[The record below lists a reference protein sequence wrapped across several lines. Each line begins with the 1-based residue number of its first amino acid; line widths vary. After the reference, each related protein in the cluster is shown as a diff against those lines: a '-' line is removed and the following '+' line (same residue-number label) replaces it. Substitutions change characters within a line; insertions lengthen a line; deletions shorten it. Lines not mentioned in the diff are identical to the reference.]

1 MIENNE
7 RSKSSDIW
15 SMADFYRL
23 TKSYFHVSSRTV
35 RTYITKGLIPPPE
48 RQGRKAFYDIKK
60 SKIWEHLQ
68 VINRLQNYHNLSL
81 DDIGAII
88 DKYRK
93 QIVDL
98 NLKMM
103 TIELTYHQPTRS
115 LSNYIKI
122 RNRFLEI
129 IQEGVPNLKKL
140 DIKNIAKEVTG
151 KDY

>member
-1 MIENNE
+1 MKNNE
-7 RSKSSDIW
+7 RLTSGDIW

-23 TKSYFHVSSRTV
+23 TKRYFHVSSRTV

-98 NLKMM
+98 NLIM
-103 TIELTYHQPTRS
+103 TSIELNYHRSTRS
-115 LSNYIKI
+115 PSNYIGI
-122 RNRFLEI
+122 RDRFLEK
-129 IQEGVPNLKKL
+129 IQKGVPNLKKL
-140 DIKNIAKEVTG
+140 DIKDIAKEVTG